1 MPRRLALATAV
12 LACLSACA
20 QVERAPAAPSA
31 SVPVPRASAPVPPV
45 AQPSAAVPQA
55 SVMPQPADGA
65 LPAGSLPQPVMTLL
79 AANGIAPAS
88 LSALVLRGGQTVLAH
103 GAGRPM
109 QPAST
114 MKLVTTLV
122 SLEQLGPVFRG
133 RTELLSNGEVKNGV
147 LQGDLVLRGGADAD
161 FSGEALDTMLRAL
174 ELSGIERIAGNLV
187 LDRSLFNPARQDR
200 GLPPFDESPEAYY
213 NVIPDALLVNK
224 NMLQIDMRSTGKR
237 LTLTMQPELE
247 GVRVVSEMTL
257 VDANCARWEDGW
269 KLPEAVKGADGR
281 VKVVLRGTFPKNCV
295 QTNSI
300 NVVDRD
306 DYLDGLFRMKW
317 KQLGGTLDGKTLE
330 GIAPPDARLLALHS
344 ARALPEVVR
353 DTNKPSD
360 NALART
366 LFLSLGALEADPVLG
381 SRPLP
386 LVPGQSTYTRADGVV
401 RNWMRARGI
410 DDSGFVIENGSGLS
424 RIERISPLQMGG
436 LLQAG
441 LRSNWAPEFQASM
454 PIAAVDGT
462 MRRRLHGSPAAGRA
476 RLKTG
481 TLRNVVA
488 VAGYVPDASGVQNVV
503 VAMVNDERAGEG
515 RGRAVVDALV
525 DWVARSGVPAQVPA
539 PVPNTVSA
547 TMPAM
552 PPGSD
557 TTAAAAGAPA
567 LH

>member
-1 MPRRLALATAV
+1 MFHRLALAAAV
-12 LACLSACA
+12 IACLPACA
-20 QVERAPAAPSA
+20 PLQPAQAPAAQAALPQASA
-31 SVPVPRASAPVPPV
+31 LQAAPVAPVPQALP
-45 AQPSAAVPQA
+45 AAPQA
-55 SVMPQPADGA
+55 PAGAA
-65 LPAGSLPQPVMTLL
+65 LPAGALPQPVAALL
-79 AANGIAPAS
+79 AANRIAPAS
-88 LSALVLRGGQTVLAH
+88 LGALVLRGDQVVLAH
-103 GAGRPM
+103 GAERPM

-161 FSGEALDTMLRAL
+161 LSGEVLETMLRAL
-174 ELSGIERIAGNLV
+174 ELSGIERIEGNLV
-187 LDRSLFNPARQDR
+187 LDRSLFNPARQDL
-200 GLPPFDESPEAYY
+200 GVPPFDESPEAYY
-213 NVIPDALLVNK
+213 NVIPDALLANK
-224 NMLQIDMRSTGKR
+224 NMLQIDMRSTGKSMQ
-237 LTLTMQPELE
+237 LDMQPALE
-247 GVRVVSEMTL
+247 GVRVVSEMRL
-257 VDANCARWEDGW
+257 VDADCAKWEDGW

-281 VKVVLRGTFPKNCV
+281 IEVVLRGTFPKNCAK
-295 QTNSI
+295 TNSI

-317 KQLGGTLDGKTLE
+317 KQLGGRLDGKAVA
-330 GIAPPDARLLALHS
+330 GVAPPDARLLALHT

-386 LVPGQSTYTRADGVV
+386 PVPGQSTYTRADQVV

-454 PIAAVDGT
+454 PIVAVDGT

-488 VAGYVPDASGVQNVV
+488 VAGYVPDANGVQNVV
-503 VAMVNDERAGEG
+503 VAIVNDERAGEG
-515 RGRAVVDALV
+515 RGRAVLDALV
-525 DWVARSGVPAQVPA
+525 DWVARSGAPA
-539 PVPNTVSA
+539 PL
-547 TMPAM
+547 
-552 PPGSD
+552 PGALPGAD
-557 TTAAAAGAPA
+557 GAAAGAAAAIPA
-567 LH
+567 AARGTPIPR